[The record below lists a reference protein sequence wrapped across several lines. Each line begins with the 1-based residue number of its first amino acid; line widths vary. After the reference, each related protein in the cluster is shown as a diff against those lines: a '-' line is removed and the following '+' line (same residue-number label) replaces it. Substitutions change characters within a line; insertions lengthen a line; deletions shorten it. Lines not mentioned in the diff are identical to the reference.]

1 MNAALGNLLR
11 SPAGVRAQLS
21 VPLARVAATR
31 APAAAAVRRALA
43 TTVAG
48 RAPAAERAWA
58 ERIEA
63 RRAALATDAAPSAG
77 AFDPGTSGREG
88 LFSGGGEATVAD
100 AATMM
105 SLRPQWCVLLMRIV
119 RELRPASCLELGA
132 GFGISAAYQ
141 AAALRLNREGRL
153 TTLEGS
159 EAMAAHARE
168 TLGSLGLEEEAGVLV
183 GAIADIL
190 PAEVERA
197 RPVDFAFVDAE
208 HQASATL
215 ESFHALLP
223 GLADGAVLVFD
234 DVRWDEMRAAFA
246 RIGDHE
252 RVAAAVS
259 AGRLGL
265 VLVR

>member
-1 MNAALGNLLR
+1 VNAALGNLLR

-21 VPLARVAATR
+21 VPLARLATAR
-31 APAAAAVRRALA
+31 GPAASPVRRAVA

-48 RAPAAERAWA
+48 RVPPAERAWA

-63 RRAALATDAAPSAG
+63 RRRALAADAAPSAG
-77 AFDPGTSGREG
+77 AYDPGTSGSEG
-88 LFSGGGEATVAD
+88 LFSGGGETTVAS

-105 SLRPQWCVLLMRIV
+105 SLRPQWCLLLMRIV

-132 GFGISAAYQ
+132 GFGVSAAYQ
-141 AAALRLNREGRL
+141 AAALRLNGGGSL

-159 EAMAAHARE
+159 EAMAEHARK
-168 TLGSLGLEEEAGVLV
+168 TFGSLGLEEARVRV
-183 GAIADIL
+183 GPIAATL
-190 PAEVERA
+190 PEEVERA

-215 ESFHALLP
+215 EAFHALLP
-223 GLADGAVLVFD
+223 GLAGGAVLVFD
-234 DVRWDEMRAAFA
+234 DVRWEEMRTAFG
-246 RIGDHE
+246 RIGAHE
-252 RVAAAVS
+252 RVASALA

-265 VLVR
+265 ALMR